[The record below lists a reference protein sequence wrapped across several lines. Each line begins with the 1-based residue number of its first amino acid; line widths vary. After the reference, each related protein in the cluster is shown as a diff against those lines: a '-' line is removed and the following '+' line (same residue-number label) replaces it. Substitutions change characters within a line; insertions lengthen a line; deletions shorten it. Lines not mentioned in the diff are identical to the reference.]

1 MATYEILVR
10 DAQAV
15 SLGGRHAS
23 HTSSME
29 HCCPCLLPRLHL
41 VTGGGGRGAV
51 LAPDRT
57 RRRRKL
63 ILTIVVTISHRDPV
77 TS

>member
-1 MATYEILVR
+1 MAIYEILVR

-29 HCCPCLLPRLHL
+29 HCCPSLLPRLHL
-41 VTGGGGRGAV
+41 VTGGGWGRWAV

-57 RRRRKL
+57 
-63 ILTIVVTISHRDPV
+63 
-77 TS
+77 